1 MTAIFAQER
10 LIDDSQQRQQPSH
23 QRKFKSQ
30 SHTENQHHK
39 VIDIRI
45 ERQNVLD
52 FRTQLIGR
60 EETECQRIYHKVSH
74 KHPDKEHTGSY
85 GQGFPDSFPLI
96 RIKGRIDKTP
106 DLKENIGHSRHYR
119 HPESCRHMY
128 KERSCQIDI
137 DKLHLKLLRKK
148 FISQIEFLT
157 DKA

>member
-10 LIDDSQQRQQPSH
+10 LIDYSQQRQQPSH

-30 SHTENQHHK
+30 PHTENQHHK

-45 ERQNVLD
+45 ERQNILD

-60 EETECQRIYHKVSH
+60 KETERQRIYHKVPH
-74 KHPDKEHTGSY
+74 KHTDKEHTGSY
-85 GQGFPDSFPLI
+85 GQCFPHSFPFI

-106 DLKENIGHSRHYR
+106 DLKEDIRHSCHYR
-119 HPESCRHMY
+119 HPEGCRHMY

-137 DKLHLKLLRKK
+137 DKRHLKLLRKE